1 MSIDQRTAGALAVL
15 LAATSGAAAQGVLT
29 ERNISV
35 AMAKSIAEG
44 ALDECTKAGFRV
56 AVTVIDRA
64 GYIKV
69 TLRGD
74 GAGSRNLEGARRK
87 AYTAL
92 TFRATTEETIK
103 RVANNPEVAA
113 FRDYRDV
120 LLLGGGVPI
129 KAGEEIIGAV
139 GVSGAPSGRDEP
151 CAKAGIDRV
160 ADHLK

>member
-1 MSIDQRTAGALAVL
+1 MSIALKKAAAFVAVL
-15 LAATSGAAAQGVLT
+15 ATTAGAAAQGVVT
-29 ERNISV
+29 ERNISI
-35 AMAKSIAEG
+35 AMSKTIAEG
-44 ALDECTKAGFRV
+44 ALEECTKSGFRV

-64 GYIKV
+64 GHIKV

-74 GAGSRNLEGARRK
+74 GAGSRNLEGAQRK

-92 TFRATTEETIK
+92 TFRAPTEETIK
-103 RVANNPEVAA
+103 RVANNPELAA
-113 FRDYRDV
+113 FREYRDV

-160 ADHLK
+160 ADQLR